1 VRCRLVASWGWSKPL
16 TALFSGNAEVII
28 EPKTEKATRILVLQC
43 RRVVH
48 PVGKTI
54 SEVRKAYLAG
64 FIDGDGAIMAL
75 LERHPSKRFGFRVRV
90 WVKATQLRQSDVSW
104 LRDELCIGRV
114 QAGHGCWEWLVK
126 DQSDVQWL
134 LEAMQPFARVK
145 ARQVDVA
152 LAILNHRINS
162 RDDLANVAELADTL
176 SLLNVRSRGR
186 RQNTA
191 AMIQEIASRND

>member
-1 VRCRLVASWGWSKPL
+1 M
-16 TALFSGNAEVII
+16 GNCEVII

-54 SEVRKAYLAG
+54 PEVHKAYLAG

-75 LERHPSKRFGFRVRV
+75 LERSPTKRFGFRIRV
-90 WVKATQLRQSDVSW
+90 WVKATQQRQSDVCW
-104 LRDELCIGRV
+104 LREELEIGRV

-126 DQSDVQWL
+126 DQSDVRWL
-134 LEAMQPFARVK
+134 LEAIRPFARVK
-145 ARQVDVA
+145 ARQVNIA
-152 LAILNHRINS
+152 LAILNYRIES
-162 RDDLANVAELADTL
+162 ADDLGEVAELADAL

-191 AMIQEIASRND
+191 AMVQGFVSRND

>member
-1 VRCRLVASWGWSKPL
+1 
-16 TALFSGNAEVII
+16 
-28 EPKTEKATRILVLQC
+28 
-43 RRVVH
+43 
-48 PVGKTI
+48 VGKTI
-54 SEVRKAYLAG
+54 PEVHKAYLAG

-104 LRDELCIGRV
+104 LCKELGIGRV

-126 DQSDVQWL
+126 DQSHARWL
-134 LEAMQPFARVK
+134 LEAIRPFARVK
-145 ARQVDVA
+145 ARQVELA
-152 LAILNHRINS
+152 LAILEHGIDS
-162 RDDLANVAELADTL
+162 VDDLQQHAQWADAL

-191 AMIQEIASRND
+191 AMIQEIVSRND